1 MASPSSI
8 AGFSSPEESAATGAT
23 AQPGGAARLLLCVPS
38 LPDEALETFLEDL
51 ATVFR
56 ADEVLI
62 ASPDLDE
69 AEFAPPLPVT
79 VLDTTRVRSD
89 WVLTAGDFLAAN
101 ELAQKHDAASVLL
114 LGADV
119 CSLPAATIR
128 QMADQIAAGT
138 DLVVPAYSLGLHD
151 GLVAA
156 ALLYPLTRALF
167 TASVRFPLPMD
178 AGMSRR
184 MSDRM
189 ASIARRHAG
198 SQPDA
203 LLWPV
208 AEAATAGF
216 GVRQVDSSAATP
228 VPPAASDFNT
238 LFASVTGGIF
248 ADIEVKAPFWQR
260 ARGLTAALPESRES
274 GAGGF
279 EPGDVA
285 EELGGMVDAFR
296 LAYKNLQELWSMTL
310 PPQSLLALKKLSLS
324 EPDAFA
330 IAPTL
335 WARIVYDFALA
346 YHLRTLNRGHLMG
359 AFTPLYLAWVA
370 STLRV
375 AVDDASAVAHREETA
390 TAFEREKPYLVA
402 RWRWPDRFNP

>member
-8 AGFSSPEESAATGAT
+8 EGFSSPQESGAAEAT
-23 AQPGGAARLLLCVPS
+23 AQTSRAQRVLVCVPS
-38 LPDEALETFLEDL
+38 LSDDALQTLLADL

-56 ADEVLI
+56 TDEVLI
-62 ASPDLDE
+62 ASPDVE
-69 AEFAPPLPVT
+69 EPEFAPPLPLA
-79 VLDTTRVRSD
+79 VLDAMRVRSE

-101 ELAQKHDAASVLL
+101 ELAQKHDAAQILL
-114 LGADV
+114 LGTDA
-119 CSLPAATIR
+119 CSLPPASIR
-128 QMADQIAAGT
+128 QMADQITAGT
-138 DLVVPAYSLGLHD
+138 DLALPAYSLGPHD
-151 GLVAA
+151 GLVASA
-156 ALLYPLTRALF
+156 VLYPLTRALF
-167 TASVRFPLPMD
+167 AMNVRFPLPMD
-178 AGMSRR
+178 AAMSRR

-189 ASIARRHAG
+189 ASVARRHAG

-216 GVRQVDSSAATP
+216 SVRQIDSRAATP
-228 VPPAASDFNT
+228 PAPASSDFNT

-248 ADIEVKAPFWQR
+248 AEIESKASFWQR
-260 ARGLTAALPESRES
+260 ARGFSDARPETRGS
-274 GAGGF
+274 GEKGSQNS
-279 EPGDVA
+279 DVA
-285 EELGGMVDAFR
+285 EELSGMVDAFR
-296 LAYKNLQELWSMTL
+296 LAYKNLQELWSLAL

-324 EPDAFA
+324 EPEAFA
-330 IAPTL
+330 IAPAL

-375 AVDDASAVAHREETA
+375 AVDDASATAHREETA
-390 TAFEREKPYLVA
+390 AAFETEKPYLVA